1 VKYYNGLIRIAT
13 LMILIMSS
21 GCSTTLQ
28 NAVDELNKSLEEK
41 EANERDKKF
50 NEQLACR
57 ISFDDLHLYGD
68 MKKSDI
74 MARLYSD
81 ISITPMSSSPP
92 KKNQLEIYDVAKL
105 KDDYQI
111 ELGQIWFLND
121 RVYNVVKYFKTF
133 KGNDYSK
140 AIRFFFDL
148 LSKTSVE
155 FGSDA
160 ITKLS
165 KDGNND
171 SDYKLSVRFYKPS
184 QTFHKEIVFEVLR
197 NGSYFYIKEYL
208 RAGVYSK

>member
-1 VKYYNGLIRIAT
+1 VPASSAISYTWQTARTFCNPQ
-13 LMILIMSS
+13 IL
-21 GCSTTLQ
+21 L
-28 NAVDELNKSLEEK
+28 KSQ
-41 EANERDKKF
+41 KF
-50 NEQLACR
+50 NDQLACR

-81 ISITPMSSSPP
+81 ISITPKSSNPP

-121 RVYNVVKYFKTF
+121 HVYYVFKYFKTF

-148 LSKTSVE
+148 LSKTSIE

-160 ITKLS
+160 ITKIY

-171 SDYKLSVRFYKPS
+171 SDYKLSVRFYKPT

-197 NGSYFYIKEYL
+197 SGSFFYIKENL
-208 RAGVYSK
+208 IAGAYSN